1 MSNND
6 PFADS
11 AAWQAEEELE
21 AYLGTEDAAYGFRD
35 GFARGAEWARTHL
48 AAQETDAEVEAA
60 AIALYNDDESW
71 GFVVEFAYGTQAVEW
86 DDLGDGPQEMFR
98 EFARRAL
105 RAARRDEEKR

>member
-1 MSNND
+1 MILDDLNGPDTDATPMSAE
-6 PFADS
+6 ADVRYRPI
-11 AAWQAEEELE
+11 Q
-21 AYLGTEDAAYGFRD
+21 
-35 GFARGAEWARTHL
+35 
-48 AAQETDAEVEAA
+48 QEPTDAEVEAA

-86 DDLGDGPQEMFR
+86 DDLGDGPREMFR